1 MKERL
6 IMTARSIAPDFY
18 RLIEERVE
26 RAANNTENRNDDG
39 TVNWNFVDA
48 DVFMETNPT
57 ANCVDLFYQLF
68 EEAADYYLTVYDN
81 WKKLK
86 YRLTF
91 DELYPILSM

>member
-1 MKERL
+1 MKKRL

-68 EEAADYYLTVYDN
+68 EEAAETYEGTLV
-81 WKKLK
+81 
-86 YRLTF
+86 
-91 DELYPILSM
+91 